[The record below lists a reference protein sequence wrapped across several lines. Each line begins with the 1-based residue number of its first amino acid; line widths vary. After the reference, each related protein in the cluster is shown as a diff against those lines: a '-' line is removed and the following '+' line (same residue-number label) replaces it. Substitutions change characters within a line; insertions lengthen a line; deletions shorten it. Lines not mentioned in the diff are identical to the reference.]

1 MVLKDW
7 KSTWK
12 EGLKRGTIRIWLW
25 LIWFAACL
33 TLNKWNEGFA
43 IYGQFLFSIALY
55 YLHSMFPNRLSKAMF
70 LLPIEREEKERYLRT
85 NYMLKV
91 VILEIFHIIVTLGCV
106 INGEIAIESGILILI
121 MGVIW
126 NLDLGIEI
134 VGRERAYISHV
145 VLQIMAVLFIDCSV
159 EDWNRARDRVWSLP
173 FVIVVAVFLLVQL
186 LLLVRIYRKE
196 YQYNLNLSCD
206 YEEDYVIRQNEGKK
220 WWQYENHH

>member
-1 MVLKDW
+1 MLEMVLKDW

-106 INGEIAIESGILILI
+106 ING
-121 MGVIW
+121 
-126 NLDLGIEI
+126 
-134 VGRERAYISHV
+134 
-145 VLQIMAVLFIDCSV
+145 
-159 EDWNRARDRVWSLP
+159 
-173 FVIVVAVFLLVQL
+173 
-186 LLLVRIYRKE
+186 
-196 YQYNLNLSCD
+196 
-206 YEEDYVIRQNEGKK
+206 
-220 WWQYENHH
+220 